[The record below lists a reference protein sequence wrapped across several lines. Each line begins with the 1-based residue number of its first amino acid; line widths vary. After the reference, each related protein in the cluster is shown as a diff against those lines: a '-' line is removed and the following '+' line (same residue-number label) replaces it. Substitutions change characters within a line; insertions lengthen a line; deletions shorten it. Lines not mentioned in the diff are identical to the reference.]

1 MFEKNY
7 NNIGSA
13 DKVLTKEEKKILLE
27 LIYNE
32 QARIILKNYTKY
44 NYDKY
49 NKLKK
54 IKDKTLLKCLIYL
67 IGDFM

>member
-1 MFEKNY
+1 MNY
-7 NNIGSA
+7 NDIDNTNET
-13 DKVLTKEEKKILLE
+13 LTKEEKKILLE

-32 QARIILKNYTKY
+32 QARIILENYTKY

-54 IKDKTLLKCLIYL
+54 IKVKLC
-67 IGDFM
+67 